1 MAMRPTVTLWPLL
14 LTLPNTVGHAVL
26 RRTGL
31 GSHSRVL
38 FCRDHLQP
46 AESLLKRDGAAGLQ
60 DGVTAQSTTK
70 TDSKNSNL
78 VELGSLPKLVC
89 YRYGFMKRMSRF
101 RVCRYHAMPAQ
112 LMSTQAA
119 VSPHALTT

>member
-1 MAMRPTVTLWPLL
+1 MSLQ
-14 LTLPNTVGHAVL
+14 
-26 RRTGL
+26 GL
-31 GSHSRVL
+31 GSHSCVL

-70 TDSKNSNL
+70 TGSKKSNL

>member
-1 MAMRPTVTLWPLL
+1 M
-14 LTLPNTVGHAVL
+14 
-26 RRTGL
+26 
-31 GSHSRVL
+31 
-38 FCRDHLQP
+38 QP

-60 DGVTAQSTTK
+60 DGVTAHRVTK

-78 VELGSLPKLVC
+78 VELDGLPKLVC
-89 YRYGFMKRMSRF
+89 CRHDFMKRTSRCM
-101 RVCRYHAMPAQ
+101 VCRYHAMPAQ

>member
-1 MAMRPTVTLWPLL
+1 M
-14 LTLPNTVGHAVL
+14 
-26 RRTGL
+26 GL
-31 GSHSRVL
+31 SNCGL
-38 FCRDHLQP
+38 FCQDRLQP
-46 AESLLKRDGAAGLQ
+46 AESLVERGGASGLQ
-60 DGVTAQSTTK
+60 DGVTLYTTVK
-70 TDSKNSNL
+70 TDSKKSNL

-112 LMSTQAA
+112 LTSTQAA

>member
-1 MAMRPTVTLWPLL
+1 MCTEPCAATC
-14 LTLPNTVGHAVL
+14 
-26 RRTGL
+26 TGL
-31 GSHSRVL
+31 GSHSCGL

-60 DGVTAQSTTK
+60 DGVTAQCTTK

-119 VSPHALTT
+119 RMR

>member
-1 MAMRPTVTLWPLL
+1 M
-14 LTLPNTVGHAVL
+14 
-26 RRTGL
+26 
-31 GSHSRVL
+31 
-38 FCRDHLQP
+38 QP

-70 TDSKNSNL
+70 TDSKKSNL
-78 VELGSLPKLVC
+78 VELDGLPKLVC
-89 YRYGFMKRMSRF
+89 QSHGSMKRTSRCMA
-101 RVCRYHAMPAQ
+101 CRYHAMPAQ